1 MKQSKA
7 VRRLSGGCKWVVLT
21 IAVVA
26 ICAGTADAQQAEA
39 SKAFAKELS
48 AAFRHA
54 AREVLPSV
62 VSIQQIP
69 KPDRSAHQRRP
80 QSPAPQVPEEN
91 PFKGTPFEEFFDEFH
106 RRHDRHPF
114 HNPRR
119 GPAGMGSGV
128 IIDPA
133 GVILTNN
140 HVVAGDFEI
149 RVRLKDDR
157 EFTATKVAT
166 DPRTD
171 LAIVWIEGAK
181 ELKAAQ
187 LGDSDVMDI
196 GDWVLAVG
204 HPFGLFES
212 VTAGIISAKG
222 RGIGVAMREDFLQT
236 DAAIN
241 PGNSGG
247 PLINL
252 DGEVVGINTAISSRT
267 GGYQGAGFA
276 IPINLAKW
284 VIRQLIDS
292 GSVRRAYLGAA
303 IHTVTQE
310 LSEQFGVKVG
320 AGVVINEVF
329 SGSPAAD
336 AGLKPGDVVTTFA
349 GKPVRDPRDLVAAVE
364 TSKIDSK
371 QSVTIIRDGK
381 QTELVVTVR
390 EQPKDYGLRVAR
402 PPEGEEERERAT
414 FEDLGLE
421 VGPLTA
427 EAAEQIGV
435 TEKDGVLITK
445 VAPDSPASLAG
456 LAPGMVI
463 TEANRNGVESL
474 DDLRAAIKERAPGG
488 KGVLLLVRTA
498 RGSRFVVLQVE

>member
-1 MKQSKA
+1 MKRSKA
-7 VRRLSGGCKWVVLT
+7 IQGLAEGCWWLVLT
-21 IAVVA
+21 MVA
-26 ICAGTADAQQAEA
+26 MAASVGRAEA
-39 SKAFAKELS
+39 QKAETSKAFAKELS

-54 AREVLPSV
+54 AHEVLPSV
-62 VSIQQIP
+62 VSIQQIARP
-69 KPDRSAHQRRP
+69 EHSARQAPP
-80 QSPAPQVPEEN
+80 QSSEEN
-91 PFKGTPFEEFFDEFH
+91 PFKGTPFEEFFDEFY
-106 RRHDRHPF
+106 RRHNRHPF
-114 HNPRR
+114 PRPR
-119 GPAGMGSGV
+119 GGRVSMGSGV

-140 HVVAGDFEI
+140 HVVAGDNEI

-157 EFTATKVAT
+157 EFKATKVAT

-171 LAIVWIEGAK
+171 LAVVWIKGPK
-181 ELKAAQ
+181 DLKAVR
-187 LGDSDVMDI
+187 LGNSDALDI

-222 RGIGVAMREDFLQT
+222 RGLGLAMREDFLQT

-284 VIRQLIDS
+284 VIRQLVDS
-292 GSVRRAYLGAA
+292 GSVRRAYLGAQ
-303 IHTVTQE
+303 IGPITQE

-320 AGVVINEVF
+320 SGVLINEVF
-329 SGSPAAD
+329 AGSPAAE
-336 AGLKPGDVVTTFA
+336 AGLKPGDIVVAFA
-349 GKPVRDPRDLVAAVE
+349 GKPVHGPRELVAAVE

-371 QSVTIIRDGK
+371 QPVTMVRDGK
-381 QTELVVTVR
+381 QTKLIVTVR
-390 EQPKDYGLRVAR
+390 EQPKDYGLSTMR
-402 PPEGEEERERAT
+402 PPGAEEEPERAT

-427 EAAEQIGV
+427 DAAEQFGIK
-435 TEKDGVLITK
+435 EKAGVLITK
-445 VAPDSPASLAG
+445 VAPGSPASLTG
-456 LAPGMVI
+456 LTPGMVI
-463 TEANRNGVESL
+463 TEVNRKAVKSL
-474 DDLRAAIKERAPGG
+474 DDLRAAIKEKAPGG
-488 KGVLLLVRTA
+488 KGILLLVHTA